1 MDSEFFADLD
11 FLTGAIVVDVL
22 CRVMNV
28 KVYQALSSKGA
39 GDGQNKLNVALW
51 PKRRGEFR
59 RELTELYI
67 RGTSSAVDLIPLSDG
82 SIDLTWTWWLDGL

>member
-28 KVYQALSSKGA
+28 KVYQALCSKGRA
-39 GDGQNKLNVALW
+39 EQVECGTLGKE
-51 PKRRGEFR
+51 RGEFR

-67 RGTSSAVDLIPLSDG
+67 RGTSLAVDLIPLSDD
-82 SIDLTWTWWLDGL
+82 SIDLDLVGG